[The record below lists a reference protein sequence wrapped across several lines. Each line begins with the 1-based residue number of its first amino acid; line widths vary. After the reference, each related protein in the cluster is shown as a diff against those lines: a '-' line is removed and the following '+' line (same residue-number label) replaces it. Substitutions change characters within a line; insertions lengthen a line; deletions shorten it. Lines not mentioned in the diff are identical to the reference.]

1 MGEILRASS
10 VGCHPSGGY
19 VNVRKGRKEVL
30 QVVVGNANNS
40 KWQCNAST
48 NSSNS
53 PLSVKN
59 DTKPLSTFSSKI
71 ATDMP
76 LYEPP
81 GVTFDEYLNDRARVF
96 QAIFPDKKRSERLNE
111 EEWRIQML
119 PIQFLFLT
127 VSPTVDMTIGCKTNS
142 KDYPA
147 GVPSDVTKVLELDI
161 TRWELQGLDR
171 VFQPTEFVLGV
182 RGALYPVRRGIRS
195 RLKGQLEMSISFV
208 LPPVVSV
215 VPQDVLSNVAE
226 SVLNRLVENM
236 KQKVNESLVADFNE
250 YKRDKRLQA

>member
-10 VGCHPSGGY
+10 SVGCHHPSGGY
-19 VNVRKGRKEVL
+19 VNVRQGRKGVL
-30 QVVVGNANNS
+30 QVVVRSTNKS
-40 KWQCNAST
+40 KWQCNASA

-81 GVTFDEYLNDRARVF
+81 GVTFDEYLIDRARVF

-127 VSPTVDMTIGCKTNS
+127 VSPIVDMTIKCKTDCN
-142 KDYPA
+142 DYPP
-147 GVPSDVTKVLELDI
+147 GVPRDITKVLELDI

-171 VFQPTEFVLGV
+171 VFQPTEFILSV

-215 VPQDVLSNVAE
+215 VPQDVLTGVAE
-226 SVLNRLVENM
+226 S
-236 KQKVNESLVADFNE
+236 
-250 YKRDKRLQA
+250 